1 MKSERHEALLSIVN
15 EAGRVEVVELAQRL
29 GVSEITARRDLLEL
43 EADGFLRRVHGGA
56 VPVSGRSSERPF
68 RVREQQ
74 QSAGKEAI
82 AKAAAK
88 MVNSGDAI
96 ALDVGSTVL
105 HMIDHL
111 GHAANL
117 TIVTANLRT
126 AWAVAN
132 SRTLM
137 RPFRLIVSGG
147 VVRED
152 ELSMTG
158 ESALAHFRKMRV
170 DIAFLGVAGVDPR
183 AGVTDFNLDDVEIKR
198 HLVESARKTVVLA
211 DHTKLGEVNF
221 AQVADLHQLDL
232 LITDTQAPRDQVD
245 ELRRAGLEI
254 MQAKP

>member
-1 MKSERHEALLSIVN
+1 MKSERHETLLSIVN
-15 EAGRVEVVELAQRL
+15 EFGRVEVGELAHRL

-43 EADGFLRRVHGGA
+43 ESDGFLRRVHGGA
-56 VPVSGRSSERPF
+56 VTIGGRSSERPF
-68 RVREQQ
+68 RVRDQQ
-74 QSAGKEAI
+74 HAGLKEAI
-82 AKAAAK
+82 AKSAAST
-88 MVNSGDAI
+88 VSGGEAI

-105 HMIDHL
+105 RMIDHL

-117 TIVTANLRT
+117 SIVTANLRT

-170 DIAFLGVAGVDPR
+170 DVAFLGVGGIDAAAGI
-183 AGVTDFNLDDVEIKR
+183 TDFNLEDAEIKR
-198 HLVESARKTVVLA
+198 HLVESARKVVVLA
-211 DHTKLGEVNF
+211 DHTKLGAVNF
-221 AQVADLHQLDL
+221 AQVADLAQLDL
-232 LITDTQAPRDQVD
+232 LVTDSEATREQVKQLRDAGLVVLQAP
-245 ELRRAGLEI
+245 
-254 MQAKP
+254 